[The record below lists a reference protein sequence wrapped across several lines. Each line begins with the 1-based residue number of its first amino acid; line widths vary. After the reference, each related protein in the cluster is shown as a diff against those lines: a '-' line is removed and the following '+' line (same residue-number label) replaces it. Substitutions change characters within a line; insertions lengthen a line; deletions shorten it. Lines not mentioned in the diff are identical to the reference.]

1 MILSD
6 VLRSEVVDA
15 AGHRL
20 GRVADV
26 RFRLEGPPTASRARI
41 TGIIVSPR
49 TASSFMG
56 YERSTLDRPVILDRL
71 LRFIHRGSFLVD
83 WDDIQRFED
92 GKVRLRKGYE
102 RRSATLPGDDE

>member
-26 RFRLEGPPTASRARI
+26 RFRLEGRPSASRARMA
-41 TGIIVSPR
+41 GIIVSPR
-49 TASSFMG
+49 SSASFLG
-56 YERSTLDRPVILDRL
+56 YERASLGRPVILDRL
-71 LRFIHRGSFLVD
+71 LRFIHRGSFLVE

-92 GKVRLRKGYE
+92 GKVRLRAGYQ
-102 RRSATLPGDDE
+102 RRSVTLPGEEE